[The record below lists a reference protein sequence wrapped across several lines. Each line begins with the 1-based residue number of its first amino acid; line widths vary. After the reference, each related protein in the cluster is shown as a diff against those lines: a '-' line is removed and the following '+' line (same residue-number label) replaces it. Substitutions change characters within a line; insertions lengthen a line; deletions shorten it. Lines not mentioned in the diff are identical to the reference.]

1 MIPNLEYQFIIIVT
15 YDCHR
20 LPTPAG
26 PRHIETGTHVWD
38 TDSRSSRYNQ
48 CTILGGAVITIHL
61 AHLWPGRGIVR
72 PQLLELTDSG
82 VVRSSFVQVLLS
94 VNRMFV
100 PCMRI

>member
-15 YDCHR
+15 YDRHR
-20 LPTPAG
+20 LPTLAG
-26 PRHIETGTHVWD
+26 LRHIETGTCVWE
-38 TDSRSSRYNQ
+38 TDSRSSWCNQ
-48 CTILGGAVITIHL
+48 CTILGGAVIAIRS
-61 AHLWPGRGIVR
+61 AHLWPGCGIVR

-100 PCMRI
+100 PWM